1 MQKFMEAVQNWI
13 TAHIVPLMNKLTA
26 TYWFGV
32 ISDAV
37 LYIVPFSMVSA
48 IPSLWNIA
56 RRFVTTLPDLSPL
69 TTYSF
74 GLVGMFMA
82 FIIPHNVAVK
92 EGRKDRSMIAGFT
105 GIGAFMLCM
114 NPQVLEDGSYAFTM
128 AKFGAGGMFTA
139 MVVGF
144 VVGFIYKRMAR
155 MSFFGEDSVIPDF
168 VKNWF
173 DNIIAVLL
181 SLFAA
186 WVFTNLLSIDVF
198 GAVAVILSPVTGFAQ
213 TLPGTIAIP
222 LVMDTFYFFGISG
235 WVFSPIQQSIQKS
248 ALAENMAAFAA
259 GAAPMN
265 INAYGITRYIMIG
278 GEGATLPLAFY
289 MLFAK
294 SKKNRTLGRA
304 TIIPSIF
311 NINEPLVF
319 STIVAN
325 PFMFIPMVLQAIIL
339 PANTYLWMSMG
350 WAGLHVEN
358 FDMNFL
364 PNAVSAFF
372 MSGGDWHNIVLVCV
386 NLVIAA
392 VLWFPFFRAADAYQ
406 VKQEEKQAAEKAAK
420 KAAKKAAREAARA
433 AKLAVSNSVSESAPA
448 EEKSASLASE

>member
-1 MQKFMEAVQNWI
+1 MLQKIMTSVQNWI
-13 TAHIVPLMNKLTA
+13 TEHIVPVMNKLTA

-56 RRFVTTLPDLSPL
+56 RRFWTFLPDISPI

-82 FIIPHNVAVK
+82 FIIPYNVAVK
-92 EGRKDRSMIAGFT
+92 ENRKDRAMIAGFT
-105 GIGAFMLCM
+105 GIGTYMLCM
-114 NPQVLEDGSYAFTM
+114 NPTVLEDGSYAFQM
-128 AKFGAGGMFTA
+128 SMFGAGGMFTA
-139 MVVGF
+139 MVLGF

-155 MSFFGEDSVIPDF
+155 MSFFGEDSLIPDF

-173 DNIIAVLL
+173 DNIISVLL
-181 SLFAA
+181 SLFIG
-186 WVFTNLLSIDVF
+186 WLVTYIDQIDVF
-198 GAVAVILSPVTGFAQ
+198 TMVGIILSPVTSFAQ

-235 WVFSPIQQSIQKS
+235 WVFSPVQQSIQKS
-248 ALAENMAAFAA
+248 ALAENMELAAA
-259 GAAPMN
+259 GLAPVN

-304 TIIPSIF
+304 TIVPSIF
-311 NINEPLVF
+311 NINEPLIF
-319 STIVAN
+319 STVVAN
-325 PFMFIPMVLQAIIL
+325 PFLFIPMVLQAIIL
-339 PANTYLWMSMG
+339 PANAYLWMSMG

-364 PNAVSAFF
+364 PNAISAFF
-372 MSGGDWHNIVLVCV
+372 MSGGNWGNVALVCV
-386 NLVIAA
+386 NLLIAA
-392 VLWFPFFRAADAYQ
+392 ILWFPFFKAADNYQ
-406 VKQEEKQAAEKAAK
+406 AKVEDEQAAEKAAK
-420 KAAKKAAREAARA
+420 KAAKKAAREAAKA
-433 AKLAVSNSVSESAPA
+433 AALAE
-448 EEKSASLASE
+448 

>member
-1 MQKFMEAVQNWI
+1 MLQKMMEGVQGWI
-13 TAHIVPLMNKLTA
+13 TARIVPLMNKLTS

-48 IPSLWNIA
+48 IPSLWNII
-56 RRFVTTLPDLSPL
+56 RRFVTSLPDISAL
-69 TTYSF
+69 TQYSF

-82 FIIPHNVAVK
+82 FIIPYNVAVK
-92 EGRKDRSMIAGFT
+92 EDRKDRAMIAGFT

-114 NPQVLEDGSYAFTM
+114 APEVLEDGRYAFEM
-128 AKFGAGGMFTA
+128 YKFGAGGMFTA

-155 MSFFGEDSVIPDF
+155 MSFFSEDSLIPDF

-173 DNIIAVLL
+173 DNIVAVLL
-181 SLFAA
+181 SLFIA
-186 WVFTNLLSIDVF
+186 WLVTSIAKVDVFTAVSI
-198 GAVAVILSPVTGFAQ
+198 ILSPVTGFAQ

-235 WVFSPIQQSIQKS
+235 WVFSPIQQSIQKA
-248 ALAENMAAFAA
+248 ALAENMAAYAA
-259 GAAPMN
+259 GLAPTN

-294 SKKNRTLGRA
+294 SKKNKTLGRA
-304 TIIPSIF
+304 TIVPSLF

-325 PFMFIPMVLQAIIL
+325 PFLFIPMVLQSIL
-339 PANTYLWMSMG
+339 LSANAYLWMSMG
-350 WAGLHVEN
+350 WASMHVEN

-372 MSGGDWHNIVLVCV
+372 MSGGDWRNIALVCV
-386 NLVIAA
+386 NLLIAA
-392 VLWFPFFRAADAYQ
+392 ILWFPFFKAADNYQ
-406 VKQEEKQAAEKAAK
+406 LKLEEEKAAEKAAK
-420 KAAKKAAREAARA
+420 KAAKAAAKKAAEVAA
-433 AKLAVSNSVSESAPA
+433 E
-448 EEKSASLASE
+448 

>member
-1 MQKFMEAVQNWI
+1 MQKIMEAVQNWI
-13 TAHIVPLMNKLTA
+13 TAHIVPIMNKLTA
-26 TYWFGV
+26 TYWFGI

-48 IPSLWNIA
+48 IPSLWNIV
-56 RRFVTTLPDLSPL
+56 RRFVTVLPDISPL
-69 TTYSF
+69 TSYSF

-105 GIGAFMLCM
+105 GIGTFMLCM
-114 NPQVLEDGSYAFTM
+114 KPEVLETGQTAFEM
-128 AKFGAGGMFTA
+128 YKFGAGGMFTA

-155 MSFFGEDSVIPDF
+155 MSFFSEDSLIPDF

-173 DNIIAVLL
+173 DNIVAVLL
-181 SLFAA
+181 SLFLG
-186 WVFTNLLSIDVF
+186 WLVTYIVQIDVF
-198 GAVAVILSPVTGFAQ
+198 TAVAIILSPVTNFAQ

-235 WVFSPIQQSIQKS
+235 WVFSPIQQSIQKA
-248 ALAENMAAFAA
+248 ALAENMELYAA
-259 GAAPMN
+259 GLAPVN

-319 STIVAN
+319 STVVAN
-325 PFMFIPMVLQAIIL
+325 PFLFIPMVLQSIL
-339 PANTYLWMSMG
+339 LSANAYLWMSMG
-350 WAGLHVEN
+350 WASMHVEN

-372 MSGGDWHNIVLVCV
+372 MSGGDWRNILLVCV
-386 NLVIAA
+386 NLLIAA
-392 VLWFPFFRAADAYQ
+392 ILWFPFFRAADNYQ
-406 VKQEEKQAAEKAAK
+406 CQLEEQQAAEKAAK
-420 KAAKKAAREAARA
+420 KAAREAKKAAAAEAAA
-433 AKLAVSNSVSESAPA
+433 ADVAA
-448 EEKSASLASE
+448 E

>member
-1 MQKFMEAVQNWI
+1 MLQKFMEAIQAWI
-13 TAHIVPLMNKLTA
+13 TEHVVPVMNKLTS

-48 IPSLWNIA
+48 IPSLWNII
-56 RRFVTTLPDLSPL
+56 RRFVPALPDLSPL
-69 TTYSF
+69 TTFSF

-92 EGRKDRSMIAGFT
+92 EDRKDRSMIAGFT

-114 NPQVLEDGSYAFTM
+114 NPTITDQGYVFQM

-155 MSFFGEDSVIPDF
+155 MTFFSEDSLVPDF

-181 SLFAA
+181 SLFVA
-186 WVFTNLLSIDVF
+186 WLFTNMLQVDVF
-198 GAVAVILSPVTGFAQ
+198 SAVAIILSPVTGFAQ

-248 ALAENMAAFAA
+248 ALAENMAAYAA
-259 GAAPMN
+259 GLAPTN

-294 SKKNRTLGRA
+294 SKKNKTLGRA
-304 TIIPSIF
+304 TIIPSLF

-325 PFMFIPMVLQAIIL
+325 PFMFIPMVLQSIL
-339 PANTYLWMSMG
+339 LSANAYLWMSMG
-350 WAGLHVEN
+350 WASLHVEN

-372 MSGGDWHNIVLVCV
+372 MSGGDVRNIALVCV
-386 NLVIAA
+386 NLLIAA
-392 VLWFPFFRAADAYQ
+392 ILWFPFFKAADDYQ
-406 VKQEEKQAAEKAAK
+406 CKIEEEQAAERAAK
-420 KAAKKAAREAARA
+420 KAAKKAAKEAAKA
-433 AKLAVSNSVSESAPA
+433 AAVAAA
-448 EEKSASLASE
+448 E

>member
-1 MQKFMEAVQNWI
+1 MLQKFMEAIQAWI
-13 TAHIVPLMNKLTA
+13 TEHVVPVMNKLTS

-48 IPSLWNIA
+48 IPSLWNII
-56 RRFVTTLPDLSPL
+56 RRFVPALPDLSPL
-69 TTYSF
+69 TTFSF

-92 EGRKDRSMIAGFT
+92 EDRKDRSMIAGFT

-114 NPQVLEDGSYAFTM
+114 NPTITDQGYVFQM

-155 MSFFGEDSVIPDF
+155 MTFFSEDSLVPDF

-181 SLFAA
+181 SLFVA
-186 WVFTNLLSIDVF
+186 WLFTNMLQVDVF
-198 GAVAVILSPVTGFAQ
+198 SAVAIILSPVTGFAQ

-248 ALAENMAAFAA
+248 ALAENMAAYAA
-259 GAAPMN
+259 GLAPTN

-294 SKKNRTLGRA
+294 SKKNKTLGRA
-304 TIIPSIF
+304 TIIPSLF

-325 PFMFIPMVLQAIIL
+325 PFMFIPMVLQSIL
-339 PANTYLWMSMG
+339 LSANAYLWMSMG
-350 WAGLHVEN
+350 WASLHVEN

-372 MSGGDWHNIVLVCV
+372 MSGGDVRNIALVCV
-386 NLVIAA
+386 NLLIAA
-392 VLWFPFFRAADAYQ
+392 ILWFPFFKAADDYQ
-406 VKQEEKQAAEKAAK
+406 CKIEEEQAAERAAK
-420 KAAKKAAREAARA
+420 KAVKKAAKEAAKA
-433 AKLAVSNSVSESAPA
+433 AAVAAA
-448 EEKSASLASE
+448 E

>member
-1 MQKFMEAVQNWI
+1 MQHIMEAVQAWI
-13 TAHIVPLMNKLTA
+13 EKHIVPVVNKLQA

-48 IPSLWNIA
+48 IPSLWNIV
-56 RRFVTTLPDLSPL
+56 RRFVTWLPDISPI

-74 GLVGMFMA
+74 GLVGLFMA

-92 EGRKDRSMIAGFT
+92 EDRKDRSMIAGFT
-105 GIGAFMLCM
+105 GIGTYMLCM
-114 NPQVLEDGSYAFTM
+114 NAVTTDDGTLFEMS
-128 AKFGAGGMFTA
+128 KFGAGGMFTA

-155 MSFFGEDSVIPDF
+155 MSFFGEDSLIPDF

-181 SLFAA
+181 SLIIGWIVTYIAQVD
-186 WVFTNLLSIDVF
+186 VFTMVGL
-198 GAVAVILSPVTGFAQ
+198 ILSPVTNFAQ

-235 WVFSPIQQSIQKS
+235 WVFSPVQQSIQKA
-248 ALAENMAAFAA
+248 ALAENMELFAA
-259 GAAPMN
+259 GLDPVN

-294 SKKNRTLGRA
+294 SKKNKTLGRA

-319 STIVAN
+319 STVVAN
-325 PFMFIPMVLQAIIL
+325 PFLFIPMVLQAIIL
-339 PANTYLWMSMG
+339 PSMAYLWMSMG
-350 WAGLHVEN
+350 WAGMHVEN

-364 PNAVSAFF
+364 PNAISAFF
-372 MSGGDWHNIVLVCV
+372 MSGGNWGNVALVCV

-392 VLWFPFFRAADAYQ
+392 VLWFPFFKAYDNYQ
-406 VKQEEKQAAEKAAK
+406 AKQEEKQAEE
-420 KAAKKAAREAARA
+420 KAAKKAAREARKAARRA
-433 AKLAVSNSVSESAPA
+433 AAEAAEAEAEVSEA
-448 EEKSASLASE
+448 

>member
-1 MQKFMEAVQNWI
+1 MLQKVMEAIQAWI
-13 TAHIVPLMNKLTA
+13 TEHVVPVMNKLTS

-48 IPSLWNIA
+48 IPSLWNII
-56 RRFVTTLPDLSPL
+56 RRFVPALPDLSPL
-69 TTYSF
+69 TTFSF

-92 EGRKDRSMIAGFT
+92 EDRKDRSMIAGFT

-114 NPQVLEDGSYAFTM
+114 NPTITDQGYVFQM

-155 MSFFGEDSVIPDF
+155 MTFFSEDSLVPDF

-181 SLFAA
+181 SLFVA
-186 WVFTNLLSIDVF
+186 WLFTNMLQVDVF
-198 GAVAVILSPVTGFAQ
+198 SAVAIILSPVTGFAQ

-248 ALAENMAAFAA
+248 ALAENMAAYAA
-259 GAAPMN
+259 GLAPTN

-294 SKKNRTLGRA
+294 SKKNKTLGRA
-304 TIIPSIF
+304 TIIPSLF

-325 PFMFIPMVLQAIIL
+325 PFMFIPMVLQSIL
-339 PANTYLWMSMG
+339 LSANAYLWMSMG
-350 WAGLHVEN
+350 WASLHVEN

-372 MSGGDWHNIVLVCV
+372 MSGGDVRNIALVCV
-386 NLVIAA
+386 NLLIAA
-392 VLWFPFFRAADAYQ
+392 ILWFPFFKAADNYQ
-406 VKQEEKQAAEKAAK
+406 CKIEEEQAAK
-420 KAAKKAAREAARA
+420 KAAKKAAKEAAKA
-433 AKLAVSNSVSESAPA
+433 AAAAAVE
-448 EEKSASLASE
+448 

>member
-1 MQKFMEAVQNWI
+1 MLQKFMEAVQAWI
-13 TAHIVPLMNKLTA
+13 TEHVVPVMNKLTS

-48 IPSLWNIA
+48 IPSLWNII
-56 RRFVTTLPDLSPL
+56 RRFVPTLPDLSPL
-69 TTYSF
+69 TTFSF
-74 GLVGMFMA
+74 GLVGLFTA

-92 EGRKDRSMIAGFT
+92 EDRKDRSMIAGFT

-114 NPQVLEDGSYAFTM
+114 NPTITEDGYVFQM

-155 MSFFGEDSVIPDF
+155 MTFFSEDSMVPDF

-186 WVFTNLLSIDVF
+186 WLFTNMLQVDVF
-198 GAVAVILSPVTGFAQ
+198 GAVAIILSPVTGFAQ

-248 ALAENMAAFAA
+248 ALAENMAAYAA
-259 GAAPMN
+259 GLTPTN

-294 SKKNRTLGRA
+294 SKKNKTLGRA
-304 TIIPSIF
+304 TIVPSLF

-339 PANTYLWMSMG
+339 PANAYLWMSMG
-350 WAGLHVEN
+350 WASLHVEN

-372 MSGGDWHNIVLVCV
+372 MSGGDIRNVALVCV
-386 NLVIAA
+386 NLLIAA
-392 VLWFPFFRAADAYQ
+392 ILWFPFFKAADNYQ
-406 VKQEEKQAAEKAAK
+406 CKVEEEKAAEKAAK
-420 KAAKKAAREAARA
+420 KAAKKATKETAAVA
-433 AKLAVSNSVSESAPA
+433 AVA
-448 EEKSASLASE
+448 E

>member
-1 MQKFMEAVQNWI
+1 MLQKFMEAIQAWI
-13 TAHIVPLMNKLTA
+13 TEHVVPVMNKLTS

-48 IPSLWNIA
+48 IPSMWNII
-56 RRFVTTLPDLSPL
+56 RRFVPTLPDLSPL
-69 TTYSF
+69 TTFSF

-92 EGRKDRSMIAGFT
+92 EDRKDRSMIAGFT

-114 NPQVLEDGSYAFTM
+114 NPTITDEGYVFQM

-155 MSFFGEDSVIPDF
+155 MTFFSEDSLVPDF

-181 SLFAA
+181 SLFVA
-186 WVFTNLLSIDVF
+186 WLFTNMLQVDVF
-198 GAVAVILSPVTGFAQ
+198 GAVAIILSPVTGFAQ

-248 ALAENMAAFAA
+248 ALAENMAAYAA
-259 GAAPMN
+259 GLAPTN

-294 SKKNRTLGRA
+294 SKKNKTLGRA
-304 TIIPSIF
+304 TIIPSLF

-319 STIVAN
+319 HGRRQPLYVHPYGAAVHPAVCQRLSLDEYGLGEPACRELRHELPAQCGLGVLYVGRGRTQYSAGLRQPADRRDSLV
-325 PFMFIPMVLQAIIL
+325 PVLQ
-339 PANTYLWMSMG
+339 G
-350 WAGLHVEN
+350 
-358 FDMNFL
+358 
-364 PNAVSAFF
+364 
-372 MSGGDWHNIVLVCV
+372 C
-386 NLVIAA
+386 
-392 VLWFPFFRAADAYQ
+392 R
-406 VKQEEKQAAEKAAK
+406 
-420 KAAKKAAREAARA
+420 
-433 AKLAVSNSVSESAPA
+433 
-448 EEKSASLASE
+448 

>member
-1 MQKFMEAVQNWI
+1 MLQKMMTAVQEWI
-13 TAHIVPLMNKLTA
+13 TKHIVPLMNRLTS

-48 IPSLWNIA
+48 IPSLWNIL
-56 RRFVTTLPDLSPL
+56 RRFFAFLPDLSPL

-114 NPQVLEDGSYAFTM
+114 NPDVTDAGYVFTIN
-128 AKFGAGGMFTA
+128 KFGAGGMFTA

-173 DNIIAVLL
+173 DNILAVLL
-181 SLFAA
+181 SLFIA
-186 WVFTNLLSIDVF
+186 WLVTFIGQVDVF
-198 GAVAVILSPVTGFAQ
+198 GAVAIILSPVTNFAQ

-222 LVMDTFYFFGISG
+222 FVMDAFYFFGISG

-248 ALAENMAAFAA
+248 ALAENMAAYAA
-259 GAAPMN
+259 GLAPTN

-289 MLFAK
+289 MLFSK
-294 SKKNRTLGRA
+294 SKKNKTLGRA
-304 TIIPSIF
+304 TIIPSLF

-325 PFMFIPMVLQAIIL
+325 PFMFIPMVLQSIL
-339 PANTYLWMSMG
+339 LSANAYLWMSMG
-350 WAGLHVEN
+350 WASLHVEN

-372 MSGGDWHNIVLVCV
+372 MSGGDVRNIALVCV
-386 NLVIAA
+386 NLLIAA
-392 VLWFPFFRAADAYQ
+392 VLWFPFFKAADNYQ
-406 VKQEEKQAAEKAAK
+406 LKLEEEKAAEKAAK
-420 KAAKKAAREAARA
+420 KAAKAAAKAEAAAVA
-433 AKLAVSNSVSESAPA
+433 AE
-448 EEKSASLASE
+448 

>member
-1 MQKFMEAVQNWI
+1 MLQKFMEAIQAWI
-13 TAHIVPLMNKLTA
+13 TEHVVPVMNKLTS

-48 IPSLWNIA
+48 IPSLWNII
-56 RRFVTTLPDLSPL
+56 RRFVPALPDLSPL
-69 TTYSF
+69 TTFSF

-92 EGRKDRSMIAGFT
+92 EDRKDRSMIAGFT

-114 NPQVLEDGSYAFTM
+114 NPTITDQGYVFQM

-155 MSFFGEDSVIPDF
+155 MTFFSEDSLVPDF

-181 SLFAA
+181 SLFVA
-186 WVFTNLLSIDVF
+186 WLFTNMLQVDVF
-198 GAVAVILSPVTGFAQ
+198 SAVAIILSPVTGFAQ

-248 ALAENMAAFAA
+248 ALAENMAAYAA
-259 GAAPMN
+259 GLAPTN

-294 SKKNRTLGRA
+294 SKKNKTLGRA
-304 TIIPSIF
+304 TIIPSLF

-325 PFMFIPMVLQAIIL
+325 PFMFIPMVLQSIL
-339 PANTYLWMSMG
+339 LSANAYLWMSMG
-350 WAGLHVEN
+350 WASLHVEN

-372 MSGGDWHNIVLVCV
+372 MSGGDVRNIALVCV
-386 NLVIAA
+386 NLLIAA
-392 VLWFPFFRAADAYQ
+392 ILWFPFFKAADNYQ
-406 VKQEEKQAAEKAAK
+406 CKIEEEQAAEKAAK
-420 KAAKKAAREAARA
+420 EAAKAAAAAA
-433 AKLAVSNSVSESAPA
+433 VE
-448 EEKSASLASE
+448 

>member
-1 MQKFMEAVQNWI
+1 MLQKFMEAIQARI
-13 TAHIVPLMNKLTA
+13 TEHVVPVMNKLTS

-48 IPSLWNIA
+48 IPSLWNII
-56 RRFVTTLPDLSPL
+56 RRFVPALPDLSPL
-69 TTYSF
+69 TTFSF

-92 EGRKDRSMIAGFT
+92 EDRKDRSMIAGFT

-114 NPQVLEDGSYAFTM
+114 NPTITDQGYVFQM

-155 MSFFGEDSVIPDF
+155 MTFFSEDSLVPDF

-181 SLFAA
+181 SLFVA
-186 WVFTNLLSIDVF
+186 WLFTNMLQVDVF
-198 GAVAVILSPVTGFAQ
+198 SAVAIILSPVTGFAQ

-248 ALAENMAAFAA
+248 ALAENMAAYAA
-259 GAAPMN
+259 GLAPTN

-294 SKKNRTLGRA
+294 SKKNKTLGRA
-304 TIIPSIF
+304 TIIPSLF

-325 PFMFIPMVLQAIIL
+325 PFMFIPMVLQSIL
-339 PANTYLWMSMG
+339 LSANAYLWMSMG
-350 WAGLHVEN
+350 WASLHVEN

-372 MSGGDWHNIVLVCV
+372 MSGGDVRNIALVCV
-386 NLVIAA
+386 NLLIAA
-392 VLWFPFFRAADAYQ
+392 ILWFPFFKAADNYQ
-406 VKQEEKQAAEKAAK
+406 CKIEEEQAAEKAAK
-420 KAAKKAAREAARA
+420 RAAKKAAKEAAKA
-433 AKLAVSNSVSESAPA
+433 AAAAAVE
-448 EEKSASLASE
+448 

>member
-1 MQKFMEAVQNWI
+1 MLQKFMEAIQAWI
-13 TAHIVPLMNKLTA
+13 TEHVVPVMNKLTS

-48 IPSLWNIA
+48 IPSLWNII
-56 RRFVTTLPDLSPL
+56 RRFVPALPDLSPL
-69 TTYSF
+69 TTFSF

-92 EGRKDRSMIAGFT
+92 EDRKDRSMIAGFT
-105 GIGAFMLCM
+105 GIGAFVLCM
-114 NPQVLEDGSYAFTM
+114 NPTITDQGYVFQM

-155 MSFFGEDSVIPDF
+155 MTFFSEDSLVPDF

-181 SLFAA
+181 SLFVA
-186 WVFTNLLSIDVF
+186 WLFTNMLQVDVF
-198 GAVAVILSPVTGFAQ
+198 SAVAIILSPVTGFAQ

-248 ALAENMAAFAA
+248 ALAENMAAYAA
-259 GAAPMN
+259 GLAPTN

-294 SKKNRTLGRA
+294 SKKNKTLGRA
-304 TIIPSIF
+304 TIIPSLF

-325 PFMFIPMVLQAIIL
+325 PFMFIPMVLQSIL
-339 PANTYLWMSMG
+339 LSANAYLWMSMG
-350 WAGLHVEN
+350 WASLHVEN

-372 MSGGDWHNIVLVCV
+372 MSGGDVRNIALVCV
-386 NLVIAA
+386 NLLIAA
-392 VLWFPFFRAADAYQ
+392 ILWFPFFKAADDYQ
-406 VKQEEKQAAEKAAK
+406 CKIEEEQAAERAAK
-420 KAAKKAAREAARA
+420 KAAKEAAKAAAVAA
-433 AKLAVSNSVSESAPA
+433 A
-448 EEKSASLASE
+448 E

>member
-1 MQKFMEAVQNWI
+1 MLQKFMEAIQAWI
-13 TAHIVPLMNKLTA
+13 TEHVVPVMNKLTS

-48 IPSLWNIA
+48 IPSLWNII
-56 RRFVTTLPDLSPL
+56 RRFVPALPDLSPL
-69 TTYSF
+69 TTFSF

-92 EGRKDRSMIAGFT
+92 EDRKDRSMIAGFT

-114 NPQVLEDGSYAFTM
+114 NPTITDQGYVFQM

-155 MSFFGEDSVIPDF
+155 MTFFSEDSLVPDF

-181 SLFAA
+181 SLFVA
-186 WVFTNLLSIDVF
+186 WLFTNMLQVDVF
-198 GAVAVILSPVTGFAQ
+198 SAVAIILSPVTGFAQ

-248 ALAENMAAFAA
+248 ALAENMAAYAA
-259 GAAPMN
+259 GLAPTN

-294 SKKNRTLGRA
+294 SKKNKTLGRA
-304 TIIPSIF
+304 TIIPSLF

-325 PFMFIPMVLQAIIL
+325 PFMFIPMVLQSIL
-339 PANTYLWMSMG
+339 LSANAYLWMSMG
-350 WAGLHVEN
+350 WASLHVEN

-372 MSGGDWHNIVLVCV
+372 MSGGDVRNIALVCV
-386 NLVIAA
+386 NLLIAA
-392 VLWFPFFRAADAYQ
+392 ILWFPFFKAADNYQ
-406 VKQEEKQAAEKAAK
+406 CKIEEEQAAEKAAK
-420 KAAKKAAREAARA
+420 KAAKKAAREAAKA
-433 AKLAVSNSVSESAPA
+433 AAAAAVE
-448 EEKSASLASE
+448 

>member
-1 MQKFMEAVQNWI
+1 MLQKFMEAIQAWI
-13 TAHIVPLMNKLTA
+13 TEHVVPVMNKLTS

-48 IPSLWNIA
+48 IPSLWNII
-56 RRFVTTLPDLSPL
+56 RRFVPALPDLSPL
-69 TTYSF
+69 TTFSF

-92 EGRKDRSMIAGFT
+92 EDRKDRSMIAGFT

-114 NPQVLEDGSYAFTM
+114 NPTITDQGYVFQM

-155 MSFFGEDSVIPDF
+155 MTFFSEDSLVPDF

-181 SLFAA
+181 SLFVA
-186 WVFTNLLSIDVF
+186 WLFTNMLQVDVF
-198 GAVAVILSPVTGFAQ
+198 SAVAIILSPVTGFAQ

-248 ALAENMAAFAA
+248 ALAENMAAYAA
-259 GAAPMN
+259 GLAPTN

-294 SKKNRTLGRA
+294 SKKNKTLGRA
-304 TIIPSIF
+304 TIIPSLF

-325 PFMFIPMVLQAIIL
+325 PFMFIPMVLQSIL
-339 PANTYLWMSMG
+339 LSANAYLWMSMG
-350 WAGLHVEN
+350 WASLHVEN

-372 MSGGDWHNIVLVCV
+372 MSGGDVRNIALVCV
-386 NLVIAA
+386 NLLIAA
-392 VLWFPFFRAADAYQ
+392 ILWFPFFKAADNYQ
-406 VKQEEKQAAEKAAK
+406 CKIEEEQAAEKAAK
-420 KAAKKAAREAARA
+420 KAAKKAVKEAAKA
-433 AKLAVSNSVSESAPA
+433 AASAAVE
-448 EEKSASLASE
+448 

>member
-1 MQKFMEAVQNWI
+1 MLQKFMEAIQAWI
-13 TAHIVPLMNKLTA
+13 TEHVVPVMNKLTS

-48 IPSLWNIA
+48 IPSLWNII
-56 RRFVTTLPDLSPL
+56 RRFVPALPDLSPL
-69 TTYSF
+69 TTFSF

-92 EGRKDRSMIAGFT
+92 EDRKDRSMIAGFT

-114 NPQVLEDGSYAFTM
+114 NPTITDQGHVFQM

-155 MSFFGEDSVIPDF
+155 MTFFSEDSLVPDF

-181 SLFAA
+181 SLFVA
-186 WVFTNLLSIDVF
+186 WLFTNMLQVDVF
-198 GAVAVILSPVTGFAQ
+198 SAVAIILSPVTGFAQ

-248 ALAENMAAFAA
+248 ALAENMAAYAA
-259 GAAPMN
+259 GLAPTN

-294 SKKNRTLGRA
+294 SKKNKTLGRA
-304 TIIPSIF
+304 TIIPSLF

-325 PFMFIPMVLQAIIL
+325 PFMFIPMVLQSIL
-339 PANTYLWMSMG
+339 LSANAYLWMSMG
-350 WAGLHVEN
+350 WASLHVEN

-372 MSGGDWHNIVLVCV
+372 MSGGDVRNIALVCV
-386 NLVIAA
+386 NLLIAA
-392 VLWFPFFRAADAYQ
+392 ILWFPFFKAADDYQ
-406 VKQEEKQAAEKAAK
+406 CKIEEEQAAERAAK
-420 KAAKKAAREAARA
+420 KAAKKAAKEAAKA
-433 AKLAVSNSVSESAPA
+433 AAVAAA
-448 EEKSASLASE
+448 E

>member
-1 MQKFMEAVQNWI
+1 MLQKFMEAIQAWI
-13 TAHIVPLMNKLTA
+13 TEHVVPVMNKLTS

-48 IPSLWNIA
+48 IPSLWNII
-56 RRFVTTLPDLSPL
+56 RRFVPALPDLSPL
-69 TTYSF
+69 TTFSF

-92 EGRKDRSMIAGFT
+92 EDRKDRSMIAGFT

-114 NPQVLEDGSYAFTM
+114 NPTITDQGYVFQM

-155 MSFFGEDSVIPDF
+155 MTFFSEDSLVPDF

-181 SLFAA
+181 SLFVA
-186 WVFTNLLSIDVF
+186 WLFTNMLQVDVF
-198 GAVAVILSPVTGFAQ
+198 SAVAIILSPVTGFAQ

-235 WVFSPIQQSIQKS
+235 WVFSPIQQSIHKS
-248 ALAENMAAFAA
+248 ALAENMAAYAA
-259 GAAPMN
+259 GLAPTN

-294 SKKNRTLGRA
+294 SKKNKTLGRA
-304 TIIPSIF
+304 TIIPSLF

-325 PFMFIPMVLQAIIL
+325 PFMFIPMVLQSIL
-339 PANTYLWMSMG
+339 LSANAYLWMSMG
-350 WAGLHVEN
+350 WASLHVEN

-372 MSGGDWHNIVLVCV
+372 MSGGDVRNIALVCV
-386 NLVIAA
+386 NLLIAA
-392 VLWFPFFRAADAYQ
+392 ILWFPFFKAADDYQ
-406 VKQEEKQAAEKAAK
+406 CKIEEEQAAERAAK
-420 KAAKKAAREAARA
+420 KAAKKAAKEAAKA
-433 AKLAVSNSVSESAPA
+433 AAVAAA
-448 EEKSASLASE
+448 E

>member
-1 MQKFMEAVQNWI
+1 
-13 TAHIVPLMNKLTA
+13 MNKLTS

-48 IPSLWNIA
+48 IPSLWNII
-56 RRFVTTLPDLSPL
+56 RRFVPALPDLSPL
-69 TTYSF
+69 TTFSF

-92 EGRKDRSMIAGFT
+92 EDRKDRSMIAGFT

-114 NPQVLEDGSYAFTM
+114 NPTITDQGYVFQM

-155 MSFFGEDSVIPDF
+155 MTFFSEDSLVPDF

-181 SLFAA
+181 SLFVA
-186 WVFTNLLSIDVF
+186 WLFTNMLQVDVF
-198 GAVAVILSPVTGFAQ
+198 SAVAIILSPVTGFAQ

-248 ALAENMAAFAA
+248 ALAENMAAYAA
-259 GAAPMN
+259 GLAPTN

-294 SKKNRTLGRA
+294 SKKNKTLGRA
-304 TIIPSIF
+304 TIIPSLF

-325 PFMFIPMVLQAIIL
+325 PFMFIPMVLQSIL
-339 PANTYLWMSMG
+339 LSANAYLWMSMG
-350 WAGLHVEN
+350 WASLHVEN

-372 MSGGDWHNIVLVCV
+372 MSGGDVRNIALVCV
-386 NLVIAA
+386 NLLIAA
-392 VLWFPFFRAADAYQ
+392 ILWFPFFKAADDYQ
-406 VKQEEKQAAEKAAK
+406 CKIEEEQAAERAAK
-420 KAAKKAAREAARA
+420 KAAKKAAKEAAKA
-433 AKLAVSNSVSESAPA
+433 AAVAAA
-448 EEKSASLASE
+448 E

>member
-1 MQKFMEAVQNWI
+1 MLQKFMEAIQAWI
-13 TAHIVPLMNKLTA
+13 TEHVVPVMNKLTS
-26 TYWFGV
+26 TYWFGI

-48 IPSLWNIA
+48 IPSLWNII
-56 RRFVTTLPDLSPL
+56 RRFVPALPDLSPL
-69 TTYSF
+69 TTFSF

-92 EGRKDRSMIAGFT
+92 EDRKDRSMIAGFT

-114 NPQVLEDGSYAFTM
+114 NPTITDQGYVFQM

-155 MSFFGEDSVIPDF
+155 MTFFSEDSLVPDF

-181 SLFAA
+181 SLFVA
-186 WVFTNLLSIDVF
+186 WLFTNMLQVDVF
-198 GAVAVILSPVTGFAQ
+198 SAVAIILSPVTGFAQ

-248 ALAENMAAFAA
+248 ALAENMAAYAA
-259 GAAPMN
+259 GLAPTN

-294 SKKNRTLGRA
+294 SKKNKTLGRA
-304 TIIPSIF
+304 TIIPSLF

-325 PFMFIPMVLQAIIL
+325 PFMFIPMVLQSIL
-339 PANTYLWMSMG
+339 LSANAYLWMSMG
-350 WAGLHVEN
+350 WASLHVEN

-372 MSGGDWHNIVLVCV
+372 MSGGDVRNIALVCV
-386 NLVIAA
+386 NLLIAA
-392 VLWFPFFRAADAYQ
+392 ILWFPFFKAADDYQ
-406 VKQEEKQAAEKAAK
+406 CKIEEEQAAERAAK
-420 KAAKKAAREAARA
+420 KAAKKAAKEAAKA
-433 AKLAVSNSVSESAPA
+433 AAVAAA
-448 EEKSASLASE
+448 E

>member
-1 MQKFMEAVQNWI
+1 MLQKLMTSVQEWI
-13 TAHIVPLMNKLTA
+13 TRHIVPLMNRLTS

-48 IPSLWNIA
+48 IPSLWNIL
-56 RRFVTTLPDLSPL
+56 RRFFDFLPDLSPL

-114 NPQVLEDGSYAFTM
+114 NPDVTDAGYVFTIN
-128 AKFGAGGMFTA
+128 KFGAGGMFTA

-173 DNIIAVLL
+173 DNILAVLL
-181 SLFAA
+181 SLFVA
-186 WVFTNLLSIDVF
+186 WLVTFIAQVDVF
-198 GAVAVILSPVTGFAQ
+198 SAVSIILSPVTNFAQ

-222 LVMDTFYFFGISG
+222 FVMDTFYFFGISG

-248 ALAENMAAFAA
+248 ALAENMAAYAA
-259 GAAPMN
+259 GLAPTN

-278 GEGATLPLAFY
+278 GEGATLPLAIY

-294 SKKNRTLGRA
+294 SKKNKTLGRA
-304 TIIPSIF
+304 TIIPSLF

-325 PFMFIPMVLQAIIL
+325 PFMFIPMVLQSIL
-339 PANTYLWMSMG
+339 LSANAYLWMSMG
-350 WAGLHVEN
+350 WCSLHVEN

-372 MSGGDWHNIVLVCV
+372 MSGGDVRNIALVCV
-386 NLVIAA
+386 NLLIAA
-392 VLWFPFFRAADAYQ
+392 VLWFPFFKAADNYQ
-406 VKQEEKQAAEKAAK
+406 LKLEEEKAAEKAAK
-420 KAAKKAAREAARA
+420 KAAKAAARA
-433 AKLAVSNSVSESAPA
+433 EAQAAVA
-448 EEKSASLASE
+448 E

>member
-1 MQKFMEAVQNWI
+1 MLQKLMTSVQDWI
-13 TAHIVPLMNKLTA
+13 TAHIVPLMNRLTS

-48 IPSLWNIA
+48 IPSLWNIL
-56 RRFVTTLPDLSPL
+56 RRFFDFLPDLSPL

-114 NPQVLEDGSYAFTM
+114 NPDITDAGYVFTIN
-128 AKFGAGGMFTA
+128 KFGAGGMFTA

-173 DNIIAVLL
+173 DNILAVLL
-181 SLFAA
+181 SLFVA
-186 WVFTNLLSIDVF
+186 WLVTFIAQVDVF
-198 GAVAVILSPVTGFAQ
+198 SAVSIILSPVTNFAQ

-222 LVMDTFYFFGISG
+222 FVMDTFYFFGISG

-248 ALAENMAAFAA
+248 ALAENMAAYAA
-259 GAAPMN
+259 GLTPTN

-278 GEGATLPLAFY
+278 GEGATLPLAIY

-294 SKKNRTLGRA
+294 SKKNKTLGRA
-304 TIIPSIF
+304 TIIPSLF

-325 PFMFIPMVLQAIIL
+325 PFMFIPMVLQSIL
-339 PANTYLWMSMG
+339 LSANAYLWMSMG
-350 WAGLHVEN
+350 WCSLHVEN

-372 MSGGDWHNIVLVCV
+372 MSGGDVRNIALVCV
-386 NLVIAA
+386 NLLIAA
-392 VLWFPFFRAADAYQ
+392 ILWFPFFKAADNYQ
-406 VKQEEKQAAEKAAK
+406 LKLEEEKAAEKAAK
-420 KAAKKAAREAARA
+420 KAARAAAKAEAAA
-433 AKLAVSNSVSESAPA
+433 LAE
-448 EEKSASLASE
+448 

>member
-1 MQKFMEAVQNWI
+1 MLQKMMEGVQDWI
-13 TAHIVPLMNKLTA
+13 TAHIVPLMNKLTS

-48 IPSLWNIA
+48 IPSLWNII
-56 RRFVTTLPDLSPL
+56 RRFVTSLPDISAL
-69 TTYSF
+69 TQYSF

-82 FIIPHNVAVK
+82 FIIPYNVAVK
-92 EGRKDRSMIAGFT
+92 EDRKERAMIAGFT

-114 NPQVLEDGSYAFTM
+114 APEVLEDGRYAFEM
-128 AKFGAGGMFTA
+128 YKFGAGGMFTA

-155 MSFFGEDSVIPDF
+155 MSFFSEDSLIPDF

-173 DNIIAVLL
+173 DNIVAILL
-181 SLFAA
+181 SLFIA
-186 WVFTNLLSIDVF
+186 WLVTSIAKVDVFTAVSI
-198 GAVAVILSPVTGFAQ
+198 ILSPVTGFAQ

-235 WVFSPIQQSIQKS
+235 WVFSPIQQSIQKA
-248 ALAENMAAFAA
+248 ALAENMAAYAA
-259 GAAPMN
+259 GLAPTN

-294 SKKNRTLGRA
+294 SKKNKTLGRA
-304 TIIPSIF
+304 TIVPSLF

-325 PFMFIPMVLQAIIL
+325 PFLFIPMVLQSIL
-339 PANTYLWMSMG
+339 LSANAYLWMSMG
-350 WAGLHVEN
+350 WASMHVEN

-372 MSGGDWHNIVLVCV
+372 MSGGDWRNIALVCV
-386 NLVIAA
+386 NLLIAA
-392 VLWFPFFRAADAYQ
+392 ILWFPFFKAADNYQ
-406 VKQEEKQAAEKAAK
+406 LKLEEEKAAEKAAK
-420 KAAKKAAREAARA
+420 KAAKAAAKKAAEVAA
-433 AKLAVSNSVSESAPA
+433 E
-448 EEKSASLASE
+448 

>member
-1 MQKFMEAVQNWI
+1 MLQKFMEAIQAWI
-13 TAHIVPLMNKLTA
+13 TEHVVPVMNKLTS

-48 IPSLWNIA
+48 IPSLWNII
-56 RRFVTTLPDLSPL
+56 RRFVPALPDLSPL
-69 TTYSF
+69 TTFSF

-92 EGRKDRSMIAGFT
+92 EDRKDRSMIAGFT

-114 NPQVLEDGSYAFTM
+114 NPTITDQGYVFQM

-155 MSFFGEDSVIPDF
+155 MTFFSEDSLVPDF

-181 SLFAA
+181 SLFVA
-186 WVFTNLLSIDVF
+186 WLFTNMLQVDVF
-198 GAVAVILSPVTGFAQ
+198 SAVAIILSPVTGFAQ

-248 ALAENMAAFAA
+248 ALAENMAAYAA
-259 GAAPMN
+259 GLAPTN

-294 SKKNRTLGRA
+294 SKKNKTLGRA
-304 TIIPSIF
+304 TIIPSLF

-325 PFMFIPMVLQAIIL
+325 PFMFIPMVLQSIL
-339 PANTYLWMSMG
+339 LSANAYLWMSMG
-350 WAGLHVEN
+350 WASLHVEN

-372 MSGGDWHNIVLVCV
+372 MSGGDVRNIALVCV
-386 NLVIAA
+386 NLLIAA
-392 VLWFPFFRAADAYQ
+392 ILWFPFFKAADNYQ
-406 VKQEEKQAAEKAAK
+406 CKIEEEQAAERAAK
-420 KAAKKAAREAARA
+420 KAAKKAAKEAAKA
-433 AKLAVSNSVSESAPA
+433 AAAAAVE
-448 EEKSASLASE
+448 